1 MNNKALTISLAMAI
15 LAVLFVSS
23 YVTSIEDEA
32 KKKFG
37 SEVTVLKAKA
47 DIKEM
52 ETINE
57 TMLEVSVIP
66 KRFLEPASVYFDK
79 QADDKEVKKNIKNL
93 IGTIAIVP
101 IKKGEQITYNKLTE
115 PGIRTGLSN
124 QVTPG
129 HRAVAIPVSD
139 ITAVGKLVK
148 TGDRVDLL
156 GIFDVGTGK
165 ENRLV
170 KTIFQDLVV
179 LAVGHT
185 ISGNVA
191 RLVESDGFGKER
203 VRNLAEDTSFSTV
216 TLEVDPLQAQS
227 IALVMASGD
236 NMLTL
241 SLRNNDDTE
250 RTNLSAQN
258 LGDVLGPDAARI
270 QRGPAFRR

>member
-1 MNNKALTISLAMAI
+1 
-15 LAVLFVSS
+15 
-23 YVTSIEDEA
+23 
-32 KKKFG
+32 
-37 SEVTVLKAKA
+37 
-47 DIKEM
+47 
-52 ETINE
+52 
-57 TMLEVSVIP
+57 
-66 KRFLEPASVYFDK
+66 
-79 QADDKEVKKNIKNL
+79 
-93 IGTIAIVP
+93 
-101 IKKGEQITYNKLTE
+101 
-115 PGIRTGLSN
+115 
-124 QVTPG
+124 
-129 HRAVAIPVSD
+129 
-139 ITAVGKLVK
+139 
-148 TGDRVDLL
+148 
-156 GIFDVGTGK
+156 
-165 ENRLV
+165 
-170 KTIFQDLVV
+170 V